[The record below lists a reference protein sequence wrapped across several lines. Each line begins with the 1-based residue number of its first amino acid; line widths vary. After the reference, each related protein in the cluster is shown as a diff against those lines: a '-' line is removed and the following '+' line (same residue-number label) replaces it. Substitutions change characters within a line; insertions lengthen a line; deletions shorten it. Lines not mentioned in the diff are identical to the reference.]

1 MSEIKTFNGT
11 TLILTAAGLALIGIL
26 TLEARPTSLP
36 AGSAA
41 SGPSSGQS
49 IVRANTTNSSAANN
63 SAGTPLSIGPKP
75 SST

>member
-1 MSEIKTFNGT
+1 MSPLKTFNAT
-11 TLILTAAGLALIGIL
+11 TLILTATGLALIGIL

-36 AGSAA
+36 AGSA
-41 SGPSSGQS
+41 SSGQS
-49 IVRANTTNSSAANN
+49 IVRANTINSSAANN